1 MSESGDDAS
10 TIPATI
16 GIGLR
21 APHLAEIIATH
32 PVVGWLEVHPE
43 NYLGGGGAAPARL
56 ATVCRDYPLSL
67 HGVGLS
73 LGSAEG
79 IDAEHLARVKA
90 LIDRAQPF
98 IVSEHLSWS
107 VTGGTY
113 LNDLLPLPYTEESL
127 DVVATN
133 VARLQEALG
142 RRVLVENPSSYLRF
156 QHSTVAEP
164 DFLAALVR
172 RSGCGLLCDVNN
184 IFVTSS
190 NLGLDAAAYL
200 DALPVAAVGEIHL
213 AGHATVTRGDR
224 VLLIDDH
231 GSSVAPGLGALW
243 PCARTLRLSAEP
255 HRMGQEFAA
264 ARDRAR
270 RSAHRRRRRAAS
282 DRCRCL
288 RCVTCRRRSPAPCS
302 PMTPDRSRR

>member
-1 MSESGDDAS
+1 MGESGDDAS

-21 APHLAEIIATH
+21 APHLAEIIATR

-43 NYLGGGGAAPARL
+43 NCLGGGAAPARL

-79 IDAEHLARVKA
+79 IDAEHLARGKA
-90 LIDRAQPF
+90 PIERAPPS

-113 LNDLLPLPYTEESL
+113 FNDLLPLPYTEESL

-156 QHSTVAEP
+156 QHSTIAEP
-164 DFLAALVR
+164 DFLAALWR
-172 RSGCGLLCDVNN
+172 
-184 IFVTSS
+184 
-190 NLGLDAAAYL
+190 
-200 DALPVAAVGEIHL
+200 P
-213 AGHATVTRGDR
+213 
-224 VLLIDDH
+224 
-231 GSSVAPGLGALW
+231 
-243 PCARTLRLSAEP
+243 
-255 HRMGQEFAA
+255 AA
-264 ARDRAR
+264 ARRRVGGGGGGVQAPPGGRGRGGGGGGGSVPPPPRPRA
-270 RSAHRRRRRAAS
+270 S
-282 DRCRCL
+282 
-288 RCVTCRRRSPAPCS
+288 RRRS
-302 PMTPDRSRR
+302 